1 MPHLSENTH
10 TQTCIHQ
17 NQALQHFD
25 IPVTLQLTHHTST
38 TTTTTTTMS
47 SNVGDR
53 RTYEDG
59 DQVPSA
65 PPTLPRIE
73 GTGTLINAQK
83 NYTDAELK
91 AQKESERF
99 DEGKK
104 NSHNA
109 TDAKDERSIA
119 NRLAAE
125 EKKDQE
131 PDSEKSQEA
140 FESKKDATL
149 PVSHSNHQARQK
161 HVPAYMR
168 PTASST
174 GHQHQQSSR
183 SNSRTYL
190 MQPANTS
197 NQDERK

>member
-1 MPHLSENTH
+1 
-10 TQTCIHQ
+10 
-17 NQALQHFD
+17 
-25 IPVTLQLTHHTST
+25 
-38 TTTTTTTMS
+38 MS

-59 DQVPSA
+59 D
-65 PPTLPRIE
+65 
-73 GTGTLINAQK
+73 QK

-149 PVSHSNHQARQK
+149 PARNHGNEPSKGAKIDQQLREEEEAILKKKGDFGPAASN
-161 HVPAYMR
+161 
-168 PTASST
+168 
-174 GHQHQQSSR
+174 
-183 SNSRTYL
+183 
-190 MQPANTS
+190 
-197 NQDERK
+197 